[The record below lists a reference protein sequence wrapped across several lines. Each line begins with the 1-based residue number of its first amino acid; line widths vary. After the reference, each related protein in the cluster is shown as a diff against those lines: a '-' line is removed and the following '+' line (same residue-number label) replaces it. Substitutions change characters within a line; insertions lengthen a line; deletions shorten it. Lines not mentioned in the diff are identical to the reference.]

1 MAHETFLA
9 IHRYGAGISVV
20 AGLLALLAVVVG
32 GPLAVLGP
40 PLAFV
45 APLGILYFVGG
56 VLEASGRHR
65 IVGEELLRGI
75 VWYGGSLFAWAVILS
90 EAPALPTTPWTF
102 PGLPIVTTA
111 GLVGLLVAIR
121 SWTGLDL
128 QTQTPGGSLLHLV
141 GGSVL
146 GGFLVLYAILAQ
158 GRSILLLVLYVGS
171 LVIGWYLWRN
181 HWGSAEDQSSS

>member
-1 MAHETFLA
+1 MDPETFVA
-9 IHRYGAGISVV
+9 IHRYGAGVSVM
-20 AGLLALLAVVVG
+20 AGLVALLAVVAG

-40 PLAFV
+40 PLAFL

-75 VWYGGSLFAWAVILS
+75 VWYGASLFAWAVILNG
-90 EAPALPTTPWTF
+90 APMVPTTIWTF

-121 SWTGLDL
+121 SWTGLEL
-128 QTQTPGGSLLHLV
+128 QVKTAGGSLLHFV

-158 GRSILLLVLYVGS
+158 DRSVLLVVLYVVS
-171 LVIGWYLWRN
+171 LVGGWYLWRR
-181 HWGSAEDQSSS
+181 HWTGTED

>member
-1 MAHETFLA
+1 MDHETFLS
-9 IHRYGAGISVV
+9 IHRYGAGVSVL
-20 AGLLALLAVVVG
+20 AGLLALLAVVVD
-32 GPLAVLGP
+32 GPLAFLGP

-56 VLEASGRHR
+56 ILEASGRHR

-90 EAPALPTTPWTF
+90 EAPALPTALWAF
-102 PGLPIVTTA
+102 PGLPVVTTA
-111 GLVGLLVAIR
+111 GLVGVLVGIR

-128 QTQTPGGSLLHLV
+128 QAQTPGGSLLQLV

-158 GRSILLLVLYVGS
+158 GRSILLLALYAGS
-171 LVIGWYLWRN
+171 LVVGWYLWQR
-181 HWGSAEDQSSS
+181 HWNSNGEWPS